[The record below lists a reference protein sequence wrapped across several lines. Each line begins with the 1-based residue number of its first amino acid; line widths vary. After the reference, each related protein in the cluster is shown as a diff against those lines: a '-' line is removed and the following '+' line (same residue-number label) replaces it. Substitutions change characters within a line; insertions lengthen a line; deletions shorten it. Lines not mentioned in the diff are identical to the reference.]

1 MPQLD
6 MLAFNMQFFWVLIS
20 FLVIYIFNTS
30 VSLPKTINVLN
41 VKYIIL
47 YLTKTSVIK
56 FIKKFSISN
65 NFKLLTNIK
74 TP

>member
-6 MLAFNMQFFWVLIS
+6 ILAFNMQFFWVLIS

-65 NFKLLTNIK
+65 NFKLLTNI
-74 TP
+74 

>member
-65 NFKLLTNIK
+65 NFKLLTNI
-74 TP
+74 